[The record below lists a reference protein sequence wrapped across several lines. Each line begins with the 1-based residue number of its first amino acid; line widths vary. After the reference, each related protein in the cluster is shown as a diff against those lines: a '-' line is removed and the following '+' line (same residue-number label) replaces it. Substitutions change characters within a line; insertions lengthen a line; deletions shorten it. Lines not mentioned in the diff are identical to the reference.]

1 MTSVLKRT
9 SKKGKPQESGTGKT
23 WIHPAESLQQGSVV
37 YSVKL
42 LGATDVA
49 QAKGTDI
56 VREAIKKVK
65 FANHIKKSEAGVKGS
80 KLKKVELKIS
90 IDNIKVEDV
99 KTKEELYSYPLHRI
113 SYCADDKRDK
123 KLFAFIAKDSGQ
135 QHHNCYVFECEKMAE
150 ELTLTVGQAF
160 DLAYRRFL
168 ERKSVNEKSQK
179 KLTEMEEK
187 IKTAEDEKEALKQKI
202 AELEVAA
209 SQGSGPP
216 SSNGSN
222 EGNRLDEFDLLGGF
236 GVPSVMPAPQPQDM
250 APPPQQVFPQET
262 IFDPFAEI
270 PPPQPQTDMSPPPQ
284 QVFPQETGGQ
294 ETMFDPFAEIPP
306 PQPQTAVPT
315 SPDFN
320 EFTPQPVYATV
331 SRPST
336 KGVVPVALP
345 PPPTKESV
353 KAANRMKTNSGNV
366 TPVTS
371 PPPPAVYNL
380 PVSQPAPS
388 NDLLQL
394 SGGHTNPFSSGV
406 NGTDPFSD
414 NLFDPFAS
422 KNNFF
427 DSGKE
432 INQNIPSGF
441 PSDLVLH

>member
-1 MTSVLKRT
+1 MTSVLKRA
-9 SKKGKPQESGTGKT
+9 SKKGKPQAQESGTGKT
-23 WIHPAESLQQGSVV
+23 WLHPAETLQQGSVV

-42 LGATDVA
+42 LGSTDVP

-80 KLKKVELKIS
+80 KLKKVEIKIS
-90 IDNIKVEDV
+90 INDIKVEDV

-168 ERKSVNEKSQK
+168 EKKSLNDNSKK

-187 IKTAEDEKEALKQKI
+187 IKTAEEEKEALKQKI
-202 AELEVAA
+202 AELEIAA

-222 EGNRLDEFDLLGGF
+222 EGNRSQSDPDEFDLLGSF
-236 GVPSVMPAPQPQDM
+236 SSSVMPVSSPQDT
-250 APPPQQVFPQET
+250 APVFPQDT
-262 IFDPFAEI
+262 ASQDMFFDPFVQI
-270 PPPQPQTDMSPPPQ
+270 PLS
-284 QVFPQETGGQ
+284 
-294 ETMFDPFAEIPP
+294 
-306 PQPQTAVPT
+306 QPQTAAPT
-315 SPDFN
+315 SPDLN
-320 EFTPQPVYATV
+320 EFSPPPMNPSVP
-331 SRPST
+331 RPAT
-336 KGVVPVALP
+336 KGMLPVALP

-353 KAANRMKTNSGNV
+353 KAANRMKTNTGN
-366 TPVTS
+366 TAPVMSPPVVS
-371 PPPPAVYNL
+371 PPPQEETP

-388 NDLLQL
+388 DDLLQL
-394 SGGHTNPFSSGV
+394 TSGHSTNPFSSGL
-406 NGTDPFSD
+406 NGADPFAD
-414 NLFDPFAS
+414 DDLFDPFAS

-427 DSGKE
+427 DNEKE
-432 INQNIPSGF
+432 INQNLPSAF

>member
-1 MTSVLKRT
+1 MTSVLKRA
-9 SKKGKPQESGTGKT
+9 SKKSKPQTQESGTGKT
-23 WIHPAESLQQGSVV
+23 WLHPAETLQQGSVV

-42 LGATDVA
+42 LGHTDVP

-80 KLKKVELKIS
+80 KLKKVEIKIS
-90 IDNIKVEDV
+90 INNIKVEDV

-168 ERKSVNEKSQK
+168 EKKALNDNSKK
-179 KLTEMEEK
+179 KLNEMEEK
-187 IKTAEDEKEALKQKI
+187 IKTAEEEKEALKQKI
-202 AELEVAA
+202 AELEIAA
-209 SQGSGPP
+209 TQGSGPP

-222 EGNRLDEFDLLGGF
+222 EGNRSQSDPDEFDLLGSF
-236 GVPSVMPAPQPQDM
+236 SSSSVMPISPLQDTAP
-250 APPPQQVFPQET
+250 VFPQDSASQD
-262 IFDPFAEI
+262 IFFDPFA
-270 PPPQPQTDMSPPPQ
+270 
-284 QVFPQETGGQ
+284 QVLPS
-294 ETMFDPFAEIPP
+294 
-306 PQPQTAVPT
+306 QPQTAAPT
-315 SPDFN
+315 SPDLD
-320 EFTPQPVYATV
+320 ELSPSPVNPSVPRPATG
-331 SRPST
+331 
-336 KGVVPVALP
+336 GVLPVALP

-353 KAANRMKTNSGNV
+353 KAANRMKTNSGSAA
-366 TPVTS
+366 PVMSPTAMS
-371 PPPPAVYNL
+371 PPPQVESP
-380 PVSQPAPS
+380 PVSQSAPS
-388 NDLLQL
+388 DDLLQL
-394 SGGHTNPFSSGV
+394 SSGHSANPFSSGL
-406 NGTDPFSD
+406 NGADPFAD
-414 NLFDPFAS
+414 DDLFDPFAS

-432 INQNIPSGF
+432 INQNLPSAF